1 MPTRPDRFVDEV
13 RLVAAAA
20 RRVVPFFA
28 PVLRAVVL
36 REAVLALPR
45 AVERDAVFRVVRAAV
60 FFAPVFRAVV
70 FRAAVFRAVVF
81 RAAVFLAVPR
91 FVALFVPLLA
101 AVFRAAVFFAPVFR
115 AVVFRAVVFL
125 AAPRFVALF
134 VPLLAAV
141 FRAAVFFA
149 PVFRAPVLRAP
160 VLLAPV
166 RAPVVDAFR
175 VVRLLRAGFVSV
187 VDSSVVSSG
196 MSVLTSPNQV
206 DLSSVGISA
215 SFRRP
220 RVQPSRLHKATSLYQ
235 PGSAERKV
243 LEVEFA
249 CFLWI
254 LAMGGTC
261 RRAHTADPMCSNGSQ
276 VIGCKGF
283 PRSFDRL
290 RSRRESYKITNEKQ

>member
-1 MPTRPDRFVDEV
+1 
-13 RLVAAAA
+13 
-20 RRVVPFFA
+20 
-28 PVLRAVVL
+28 
-36 REAVLALPR
+36 
-45 AVERDAVFRVVRAAV
+45 VRAAV
-60 FFAPVFRAVV
+60 FFAPV

-81 RAAVFLAVPR
+81 RAAVFR
-91 FVALFVPLLA
+91 A
-101 AVFRAAVFFAPVFR
+101 AVFRAAVFRAVDFR
-115 AVVFRAVVFL
+115 AVVFRAAVFL
-125 AAPRFVALF
+125 AVPRFVALF

-166 RAPVVDAFR
+166 RAPVDDAFR

-235 PGSAERKV
+235 PSSAERKV

-249 CFLWI
+249 SFLWI
-254 LAMGGTC
+254 LAMGGAFE
-261 RRAHTADPMCSNGSQ
+261 RVRTAVPMRSNGPQ
-276 VIGCKGF
+276 VVGCKGF
-283 PRSFDRL
+283 PRPCDRL
-290 RSRRESYKITNEKQ
+290 GACRESDEITDKNQ

>member
-1 MPTRPDRFVDEV
+1 LVDEV

-36 REAVLALPR
+36 REAVLAPPR
-45 AVERDAVFRVVRAAV
+45 TVERDAVFRVVRAAV
-60 FFAPVFRAVV
+60 FFAPVFRAAVFRAVV

-115 AVVFRAVVFL
+115 A
-125 AAPRFVALF
+125 
-134 VPLLAAV
+134 
-141 FRAAVFFA
+141 
-149 PVFRAPVLRAP
+149 PVLRAP
-160 VLLAPV
+160 VFLAPV
-166 RAPVVDAFR
+166 RAPVDDAFR

-206 DLSSVGISA
+206 DLSSVGIFA

-249 CFLWI
+249 
-254 LAMGGTC
+254 
-261 RRAHTADPMCSNGSQ
+261 
-276 VIGCKGF
+276 
-283 PRSFDRL
+283 
-290 RSRRESYKITNEKQ
+290 